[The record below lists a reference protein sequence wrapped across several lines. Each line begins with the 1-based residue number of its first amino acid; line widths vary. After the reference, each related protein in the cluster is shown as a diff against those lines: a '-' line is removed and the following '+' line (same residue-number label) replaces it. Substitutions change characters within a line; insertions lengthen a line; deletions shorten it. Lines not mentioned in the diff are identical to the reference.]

1 MTSFSVF
8 NFCPVRRW
16 LLLMMKVLNLA
27 VGKDSNSTKIVL
39 RISVYT
45 IRKIKATITKYIVF
59 MF

>member
-1 MTSFSVF
+1 
-8 NFCPVRRW
+8 
-16 LLLMMKVLNLA
+16 MMKVLNLA